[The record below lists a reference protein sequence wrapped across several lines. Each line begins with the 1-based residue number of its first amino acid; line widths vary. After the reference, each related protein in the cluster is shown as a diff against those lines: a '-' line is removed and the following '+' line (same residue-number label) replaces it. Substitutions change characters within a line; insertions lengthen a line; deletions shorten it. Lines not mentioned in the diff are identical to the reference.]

1 VENTPSTID
10 RQTLVL
16 PALGKIPELKLSM
29 DKIVEAEKRILEAK
43 SVNPVTYADLESSFN
58 ESYRDLKRH
67 LSSIGFQIAVTEKA
81 MEAAKANVLLD
92 TYPAYIEANDV
103 KDNADIRKAL
113 LSRDEAYGAALDRYN
128 QLKALESNFDGKVKV
143 LENVCRYMRK
153 QMDLLLRS
161 GMSNRDYYN
170 TQGKR

>member
-1 VENTPSTID
+1 MENSPSTVD
-10 RQTLVL
+10 RHALTL

-29 DKIVEAEKRILEAK
+29 EKIVEAEKRLLEAK
-43 SVNPVTYADLESSFN
+43 TVNPVTYADLESCYN

-67 LSSIGFQIAVTEKA
+67 LSSIGYNIAMAEKS
-81 MEAAKANVLLD
+81 MENAKANVLLD
-92 TYPAYIEANDV
+92 IYPNYIEANGI

-113 LSRDEAYGAALDRYN
+113 LARDETYSAALDRYN

-170 TQGKR
+170 TNKG